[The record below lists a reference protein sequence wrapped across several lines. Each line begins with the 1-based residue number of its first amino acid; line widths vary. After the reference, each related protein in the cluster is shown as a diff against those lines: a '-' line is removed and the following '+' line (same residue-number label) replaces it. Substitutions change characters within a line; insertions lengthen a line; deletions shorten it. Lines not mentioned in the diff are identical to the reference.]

1 MAESLLA
8 LRDILVRYGDKT
20 ALKVPRLEINS
31 GEVLALLGPNGAGK
45 TTLLKVMG
53 LLQLPNAGEVY
64 FNGAKAGAS
73 NALAIRRRIA
83 MVFQEPLLLNASVY
97 QNAALGLKLRGFP
110 SHEIETRLRTW
121 LERLGIAHL
130 SARSSRSLSGGEA
143 QRTSLARALALEPE
157 LLLLDEPFSAL
168 DPTSREALL
177 RDFQRI
183 MKDTGITTIFVTHD
197 REEAFTL
204 AARVGV
210 MENGHL
216 VQLGSRESLFMKPNS
231 RRVAEIVG
239 FENCLPGVV
248 EGIDGNYTAIAIH
261 GIRAYASRPLEVG
274 AKVVACIRAEEIYLG
289 RKSCEAEIPNRFT
302 GTITELSSGM
312 AGHRIVLDCG
322 LFRLVALLGRKE
334 SLDIVPSEGEMV
346 TVLFRPAAVH
356 IIEDDEER
364 QLQLRNVC

>member
-1 MAESLLA
+1 VAESLLA
-8 LRDILVRYGDKT
+8 LRDILVRYGDKN

-110 SHEIETRLRTW
+110 SRKIETRLRPW

-197 REEAFTL
+197 RDEAFTL

-216 VQLGSRESLFMKPNS
+216 VQLGSRESVFMQPNS
-231 RRVAEIVG
+231 RTVAEIVG
-239 FENCLPGVV
+239 IENCLPGVV
-248 EGIDGNYTAIAIH
+248 DGIDGNYTVIATH
-261 GIRAYASRPLEVG
+261 GVRALTIRCLEVG
-274 AKVVACIRAEEIYLG
+274 AKVVACIRAEDIYLS
-289 RKSCEAEIPNRFT
+289 RESCEAEIPNRFT
-302 GTITELSSGM
+302 GKIIEVSSGM
-312 AGHRIVLDCG
+312 IGHRIVLDCG
-322 LFRLVALLGRKE
+322 PLRLVALLDRKE
-334 SLDIVPSEGEMV
+334 SLNVTPSEGERLAV
-346 TVLFRPAAVH
+346 RFSPAAVH
-356 IIEDDEER
+356 VIENTAGNDE
-364 QLQLRNVC
+364 

>member
-8 LRDILVRYGDKT
+8 LRDILLRYGDKT
-20 ALKVPRLEINS
+20 ALKVPRLEISS
-31 GEVLALLGPNGAGK
+31 GEALALLGPNGAGK
-45 TTLLKVMG
+45 TTLLKVMA
-53 LLQLPNAGEVY
+53 LLQLPNTGEVY

-110 SHEIETRLRTW
+110 SREIETRLRPW
-121 LERLGIAHL
+121 LERLGISHL

-168 DPTSREALL
+168 DPTSREVLL

-183 MKDTGITTIFVTHD
+183 MKDTGITTVFVTHD

-210 MENGHL
+210 MQNGHL
-216 VQLGSRESLFMKPNS
+216 AQLGSRESVFMKPNS
-231 RRVAEIVG
+231 RTVAQIVG
-239 FENCLPGVV
+239 VENCLPGVV
-248 EGIDGNYTAIAIH
+248 EGIDGNFTVIAAH
-261 GIRAYASRPLEVG
+261 GVRAYTTRRLEVG
-274 AKVVACIRAEEIYLG
+274 AKVVACIRAEDIYLS
-289 RKSCEAEIPNRFT
+289 RESCEAEIPNRFT
-302 GTITELSSGM
+302 GKIIELLSGM

-322 LFRLVALLGRKE
+322 LLRLVALLARKE
-334 SLDIVPSEGEMV
+334 SLDVAPTEGETL
-346 TVLFRPAAVH
+346 TVRFSPAAVH
-356 IIEDDEER
+356 VIEDD
-364 QLQLRNVC
+364 Q

>member
-1 MAESLLA
+1 VAESLLA

-20 ALKVPRLEINS
+20 ALEILRLEIKS
-31 GEVLALLGPNGAGK
+31 GEALALLGPNGAGK

-83 MVFQEPLLLNASVY
+83 TVFQEPLLLNASVY

-110 SHEIETRLRTW
+110 SREIETRLRPW

-130 SARSSRSLSGGEA
+130 NARSGRSLSGGEA
-143 QRTSLARALALEPE
+143 QRTSLARALVLEPE

-168 DPTSREALL
+168 DPTSREVLL

-183 MKDTGITTIFVTHD
+183 MKDTGITTVFVTHD
-197 REEAFTL
+197 RDEAFAL

-210 MENGHL
+210 MQNGHL
-216 VQLGSRESLFMKPNS
+216 AQLDSRESVFMKPNS
-231 RRVAEIVG
+231 RTVAEIVG
-239 FENCLPGVV
+239 IENCLPGVV
-248 EGIDGNYTAIAIH
+248 DGIDGNYTVIATH
-261 GIRAYASRPLEVG
+261 GVRAYTTRRLEAG
-274 AKVVACIRAEEIYLG
+274 AKVVACIRAEDIYLS
-289 RKSCEAEIPNRFT
+289 RESCEAEIPNRFT
-302 GTITELSSGM
+302 GKIIELSSGM

-322 LFRLVALLGRKE
+322 LLRLVALLARRE
-334 SLDIVPSEGEMV
+334 SLDVAPTEGERL
-346 TVLFRPAAVH
+346 TVRFSPAAVH
-356 IIEDDEER
+356 VIEDDP
-364 QLQLRNVC
+364 